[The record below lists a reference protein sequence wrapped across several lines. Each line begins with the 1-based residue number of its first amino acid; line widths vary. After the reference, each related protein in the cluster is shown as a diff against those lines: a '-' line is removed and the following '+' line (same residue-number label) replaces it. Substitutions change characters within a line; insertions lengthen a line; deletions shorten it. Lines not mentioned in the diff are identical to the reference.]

1 MTLID
6 PTDLITAATPT
17 DPGNIAIISR
27 EEYDAACLRKI
38 GRRPAFYQPIEL
50 PSGTLTGEPNFSGDG
65 TRVAMCYP
73 WTEEDRVA
81 IWEMFLTLEWAT
93 ELPLE
98 WDTAQFA
105 PLAARAPSA

>member
-1 MTLID
+1 MTLTD
-6 PTDLITAATPT
+6 PTEQTATPT
-17 DPGNIAIISR
+17 DPGNIAIVAR
-27 EEYDAACLRKI
+27 DEYVEATTRTI
-38 GRRPAFYQPIEL
+38 GRRTFTQPIEL
-50 PSGTLTGEPNFSGDG
+50 PSGTLTGEPNVSGDG